1 MGEAVRTRGHHD
13 ESVRAAMDED
23 GARAGPES
31 AIHGAVPGRF
41 EEPPH
46 ELGAHDFHVAR
57 LEEDAVDH
65 AVAVVPRLEDSF
77 ALHAVDGTAR
87 EVRGDGFANG
97 QLGFG
102 DELQHGALRAFRGS
116 WGRADIASQRAHFVP
131 LQGHRREHFAGCP
144 LGGHRGGFSF
154 VTLEDPTCPSP
165 TGTHGGAVR
174 SVGFLLLLALIPAC
188 GAPPPA
194 ASGPPPAG
202 FQPACGGKAAP

>member
-13 ESVRAAMDED
+13 ESVRTLRWTKT
-23 GARAGPES
+23 ARAPAQKS

-102 DELQHGALRAFRGS
+102 DELQHGALRAFRGF
-116 WGRADIASQRAHFVP
+116 WGRADIASR
-131 LQGHRREHFAGCP
+131 
-144 LGGHRGGFSF
+144 
-154 VTLEDPTCPSP
+154 
-165 TGTHGGAVR
+165 
-174 SVGFLLLLALIPAC
+174 
-188 GAPPPA
+188 
-194 ASGPPPAG
+194 
-202 FQPACGGKAAP
+202 